1 MLLPA
6 MRVRRYW
13 ASLIRQSGNVQGV
26 QNSTGVVD
34 LVSSSQGTTTDYT
47 SEESELFPG
56 GETGA

>member
-1 MLLPA
+1 